1 VNHPFSTTVTR
12 RVTQPDEVFMLKRL
26 ARHARP
32 GFLLL
37 FTFAAGLSVAC
48 SDSPTESEDSPLA
61 GLSQRDAADSVGN
74 PLPPPPANP
83 TPGSFHG
90 TVLGPSQPGSGND
103 SLATAPRVAGAVVI
117 AYPVTGGTEANPTL
131 GAAAATVTT
140 GADGKFQLPTLAGG
154 TYVVTFTP
162 PANSIY
168 GGVWVTAA
176 TSANSNDHPWWVILW
191 KK

>member
-1 VNHPFSTTVTR
+1 
-12 RVTQPDEVFMLKRL
+12 MMKRL
-26 ARHARP
+26 ARP
-32 GFLLL
+32 VFLL
-37 FTFAAGLSVAC
+37 TFVLGAGLAIAC
-48 SDSPTESEDSPLA
+48 SDDPTGSENNPLA
-61 GLSQRDAADSVGN
+61 GLAPRTGSDSVGN

-103 SLATAPRVAGAVVI
+103 SLATAPRVEGVVVA

-131 GAAAATVTT
+131 GALAANVTT

-168 GGVWVTAA
+168 GGVWVTSA
-176 TSANSNDHPWWVILW
+176 TSATSNDWPWWVILW